1 MKLKILYIACAVLI
15 LSACSRDPDAL
26 AIDGKVV
33 CTLAGEA
40 YFMRP
45 NAGDTLFTYRTKE
58 SDALCAPL
66 KEKQ

>member
-1 MKLKILYIACAVLI
+1 MRILYIAAALAM
-15 LSACSRDPDAL
+15 LSGCQRDPDAM

-66 KEKQ
+66 NEKQ